1 LQRLKYLFVLAAIGI
16 VAPVYGQEVEL
27 AWKFEKGKTFYQTM
41 TTKTTQSMDI
51 MGQPVKQ
58 EQEQTFVFS
67 WTVNDVTDQAI
78 VLDQKIESVNMN
90 IKIGTNEVKY
100 NSTAKDAADN
110 PLSSFFKPL
119 VGSSFKL
126 TLDPKTMKVTK
137 VEGREDFVK
146 KVTEA
151 NPQMASLLRTILS
164 EDQLKQMA
172 EPAFAVVKG
181 KGEKVKP
188 GDSWTRES
196 KLSMGPIGSYNTK
209 YTYTYKGQEKKGND
223 TLEKIEM
230 KTELTY
236 AAPGA
241 NDAAGLPF
249 KIESGSN
256 LKATEASGVIYFDAA
271 KGRVAETNMNVNLE
285 GTLSIT
291 VAEQKAE
298 VKLTQKQNTTTMTS
312 DKNPNETAKAAS

>member
-1 LQRLKYLFVLAAIGI
+1 MFVVIGLASPV
-16 VAPVYGQEVEL
+16 VAQGQEVEL
-27 AWKFEKGKTFYQTM
+27 AWKFEKGKPFYQTM
-41 TTKTTQSMDI
+41 KTKTSQTMNI
-51 MGQPVKQ
+51 MSQPVKQ
-58 EQEQTFVFS
+58 DQEQEFVFS
-67 WTVNDVTDQAI
+67 WTAKDVSDTAI
-78 VLDQKIESVNMN
+78 VLDQKIESVNMS
-90 IKIGTNEVKY
+90 IKIGTNEVRY

-119 VGSSFKL
+119 VGSSFTL

-151 NPQMASLLRTILS
+151 NPQMAALLRVILS

-196 KLSMGPIGSYNTK
+196 KLSMGPIGSYDTK
-209 YTYTYKGQEKKGND
+209 YTYTYKGPEEKTGADGKKV
-223 TLEKIEM
+223 TLQKIEM

-236 AAPGA
+236 KAPDPK
-241 NDAAGLPF
+241 DATGLPF
-249 KIESGSN
+249 KIDTGN
-256 LKATEASGVIYFDAA
+256 LKTTEASGTIYFDAE
-271 KGRVAETNMNVNLE
+271 KGRVAESTMKVNLE
-285 GTLSIT
+285 GKLNIS

-298 VKLTQKQNTTTMTS
+298 VDLKQEQTTTTATA
-312 DKNPNETAKAAS
+312 DKNPNEAPK